1 MVTTTSE
8 GQREPRTT
16 RSTPKLSEAARHLV
30 LPVGIVTTGWPSV
43 RDTCA
48 NLGVGF
54 DPWQDGAGRAILGK
68 GADGLYAADAV
79 VLSIPRQ
86 VGKTYLIG
94 WLCFALCLIFPN
106 LTILWTAHRYK
117 TATETF
123 QSLRGMSRRQRVRSH
138 ILKVTQGA
146 GDQVIYF
153 RNGSR
158 ILFGARE
165 RGFGRGFSDVD
176 VEVFDEAQILT
187 EAAIDDMVPATN
199 VARNPLILYIGTP
212 PKPTDPG
219 EVFTRHRTEA
229 LSGESTDELYIE
241 LSADADADALDRAQW
256 LKANPSY
263 PTRTTERA
271 MLRMRKNLTPD
282 AFLRE
287 GLGIWDPP
295 DLGRKIA
302 PSGWEATILE
312 LDGRPGP
319 GNRAFFITIE
329 PGMLSATIAVAAD
342 VPRDGEMVPH
352 VELADHRAGVDWL
365 PRRVRDLR
373 VKYPDA
379 TFAAGKAGPVAG
391 MLTEQGEMACDA
403 DVPPEDPDL
412 SPDDVASIQGVPV
425 ELVTAADWVQACA
438 VTERLVRGRAL
449 THHDDDLMRD
459 SLAGLVERVGDQG
472 TWAIDWRKST
482 GNPAPFAAAIGAL
495 GMLETHRTTY
505 DPLDSVL

>member
-1 MVTTTSE
+1 M
-8 GQREPRTT
+8 
-16 RSTPKLSEAARHLV
+16 
-30 LPVGIVTTGWPSV
+30 
-43 RDTCA
+43 RDTCK

-54 DPWQDGAGRAILGK
+54 DLWQDGAGRAILGK

-106 LTILWTAHRYK
+106 LTVLWTAHRYK

-123 QSLRGMSRRQRVRSH
+123 QSMKGMSRRSRVRPH

-199 VARNPLILYIGTP
+199 VAPNPLILYIGTP

-219 EVFTRHRTEA
+219 EVFTRHRKDA

-241 LSADADADALDRAQW
+241 LSADADADPLDRAQW
-256 LKANPSY
+256 EKANPSY
-263 PTRTTERA
+263 PHRTTERA
-271 MLRMRKNLTPD
+271 MLRMMKNLTPE
-282 AFLRE
+282 AFIRE

-295 DLGRKIA
+295 DSGRKVSPSAWAELVADLQPVGA
-302 PSGWEATILE
+302 P
-312 LDGRPGP
+312 
-319 GNRAFFITIE
+319 AFFITVQ
-329 PGMLSATIAVAAD
+329 PGQLSATIAVAAD
-342 VPRDGEMVPH
+342 AEPGGLPH
-352 VELADHRAGVDWL
+352 VELADHQPGTDWL
-365 PRRVRDLR
+365 PRRVRDLK
-373 VKYPDA
+373 VKHPKA
-379 TFAAGKAGPVAG
+379 TFAAGKAGPVKG
-391 MLTEQGEMACDA
+391 MLTESGELACDPS
-403 DVPPEDPDL
+403 VPPEDPDL
-412 SPDDVASIQGVPV
+412 DPVKAAEVTSVPI
-425 ELVTAADWVQACA
+425 ELVAAAEWVQACGL
-438 VTERLVRGRAL
+438 TERLVSGGGL
-449 THHDDDLMRD
+449 THHDDERLAA
-459 SLAGLVERVGDQG
+459 SLAGLAVKDGDQG
-472 TWAIDWRKST
+472 TWVIDWRKST
-482 GNPAPFAAAIGAL
+482 GNPAPFAGAVGAL
-495 GMLETHRTTY
+495 YTLDRHRDDDY
-505 DPLDSVL
+505 DLMNSAW